1 MYGFYSDNKDKFEER
16 TNKVKKTISFLILA
30 LCLFLMFMHGV
41 IPFSSLVVRIV
52 AGIGIVISGLAALY
66 EGTEFYNKMSG
77 GKIKSIA
84 IKKFDSS
91 AISENELALM
101 FANSD
106 YAGLANAS
114 SADNQPIQLY
124 VDEDETGKVFY
135 IQLMKYYSKSDF
147 SGMSEVKVISE
158 PEYSQVY
165 KNIKNIKST

>member
-1 MYGFYSDNKDKFEER
+1 
-16 TNKVKKTISFLILA
+16 
-30 LCLFLMFMHGV
+30 MF
-41 IPFSSLVVRIV
+41 
-52 AGIGIVISGLAALY
+52 
-66 EGTEFYNKMSG
+66 
-77 GKIKSIA
+77 
-84 IKKFDSS
+84 S

-106 YAGLANAS
+106 YAGLVNAS

-124 VDEDETGKVFY
+124 VDEDETRKVFY
-135 IQLMKYYSKSDF
+135 IKLMKYYSKSDF